1 MSEALRTEN
10 FSRSELDFVTGKAEL
25 AQTVPVVASPQPD
38 RARGQKPSA
47 TKRTAPVIGTYSQ
60 NAAPT
65 VSMTFRLPADLP
77 AQLIR
82 ASAERRVTR
91 ELPASQQDIVAEAL
105 QDWLRRNTPA
115 I

>member
-10 FSRSELDFVTGKAEL
+10 FSRSELDFVTGKTEPAS
-25 AQTVPVVASPQPD
+25 TVPVVANPQPA
-38 RARGQKPSA
+38 RARRQTPSA
-47 TKRTAPVIGTYSQ
+47 TKRTALVTGTHSQ
-60 NAAPT
+60 NAAAT

-105 QDWLRRNTPA
+105 RDWLRRNTPA